1 MGWGEEAGQRYWR
14 LANSW
19 GSSWGEDGYVRI
31 RRGEDECQ
39 VQRAVSQGNDGY
51 FKVRRGKDE
60 YQELEASQQ
69 MRVNMA
75 GGRICL
81 VKTKRGGVSG
91 IHTGGC
97 STAGG

>member
-1 MGWGEEAGQRYWR
+1 MDISGSDEERTSVRYSGR
-14 LANSW
+14 SAKRK
-19 GSSWGEDGYVRI
+19 DGYIRI

-81 VKTKRGGVSG
+81 VKTKRG
-91 IHTGGC
+91 
-97 STAGG
+97 